1 MWCRGTQIYYYGT
14 IPYVVHYV
22 CLPVSY
28 WHVTREWKSIRRSN
42 LVEMFPIVQET
53 RYVIK
58 LNMNRSTLKI
68 LKSASVENNN
78 YSAPY
83 GNYV

>member
-1 MWCRGTQIYYYGT
+1 
-14 IPYVVHYV
+14 
-22 CLPVSY
+22 
-28 WHVTREWKSIRRSN
+28 
-42 LVEMFPIVQET
+42 MFPIVQET